1 MGSVACIGFY
11 VYNKGPVDVKHSKAI
26 HVNANELYSIFSS
39 DSIKANKKFISRVV
53 EVRGEISK
61 VSFNSMQQKIV
72 LIKTDAQGAYINCTL
87 EETVENI
94 NESDIVSIKGICNG
108 IGQYDADLGIMGDLY
123 LTRCFVSN

>member
-1 MGSVACIGFY
+1 MHSVYLFY
-11 VYNKGPVDVKHSKAI
+11 WFLHL
-26 HVNANELYSIFSS
+26 LYF
-39 DSIKANKKFISRVV
+39 SIKANKKFISRVV